1 MVRFAAALLL
11 LVTPAAAAFAQSL
24 PVPSHWKDAQGSEI
38 NLLTIDAKG
47 ALTGKVVSHAP
58 GFACANFPFDL
69 SGRAHGHHVQFSVV
83 WKNGLQDCKAQ
94 TAFSGKVAGKSMHVW
109 WVTTSGGKK
118 TRGAD
123 TFVAQ

>member
-11 LVTPAAAAFAQSL
+11 LVTPAAGASVQV
-24 PVPSHWKDAQGSEI
+24 PVPSHWKDAQGSEVAFF
-38 NLLTIDAKG
+38 TKDAKG
-47 ALTGKVVSHAP
+47 ALTGKFVSHAP

-83 WKNGLQDCKAQ
+83 WKNGLQDCKGHTSYAG
-94 TAFSGKVAGKSMHVW
+94 SVAGKSLHVW